1 MAVVIRLSRW
11 GAKKKPFYRIVAA
24 DQRSPRDGKFI
35 EILGKYDPM
44 VEKDSEQRITLTQER
59 VKYWLSQ
66 GALTTDRVARILAE
80 KGLIE
85 KQVFN
90 EQTKKNQ
97 PKAKAQEK
105 LKKLAELSKA
115 KEEEPT
121 AE

>member
-66 GALTTDRVARILAE
+66 GALTTDRVARKLAE

-85 KQVFN
+85 KQVFS

-105 LKKLAELSKA
+105 LKKLAELSKV
-115 KEEEPT
+115 K
-121 AE
+121 